1 MPLFLLPIQAFAYT
15 TSNSLSSLS
24 FYGIL
29 NSAEITEQ
37 RRIRMKDTWKRKQGW
52 ILAILLAAVFIF
64 SGCTG
69 KDNAGIPAGTEGEAK
84 QQEAGQPDAQTDG
97 NLTTKEETGMADQTE
112 DMLLL
117 VGRKRVVS
125 VQPDSAA
132 DILYE
137 AGEGYYVQSAVY
149 GDGVVFVAVYQ
160 EQNSESTDSGELEH
174 KLCAVE
180 DGEETVLLNIED
192 TMSWALQMEYVDGSL
207 IVEYVMEDYANFND
221 SSEAKV
227 IDFTKNAEGW
237 QQGERYQKLAEC
249 PGFAE
254 GSVYANWERALQSLK
269 TCGELITFDSEGN
282 RLVSYDTDGNLLWE
296 SALLQEAYDVDEVNR
311 DYTVYSYTD
320 YREED
325 RYDLYDGSLILHD
338 NRTGEE
344 QTLFTWDEKSEEKRA
359 IPIKLT
365 EDKLYYY
372 RSEEKQEEREVFDR
386 KQVYS
391 YDLKTGEETF
401 LYEAGRLAGP
411 PMNTITAGVSG
422 FTIYQGKY
430 YFAAM
435 DEDSIGWAVL
445 SEEEIGKRPEGGKSY
460 PGTYL
465 SVWDEERDFRQY
477 GTVEGIKK
485 TVASDSYD
493 IDVYE
498 YYQECFK
505 LDPSYEQA
513 ERINERL
520 KEVWEGD
527 IQYAEDEA
535 AQELSHLTGDGEP
548 DEYSMSYYP
557 LSYDNNL
564 SRVEMPGSDY
574 LTVDY
579 SGYEYTGGAHGYPY
593 RSHYLFDL
601 TTGEEK
607 TLADLY
613 QGTEEEFKDIVAQY
627 SVQNWKD
634 NPDPYFGWD
643 SEDAAYADFHDGAS
657 LDMLMRYGTDGIV
670 IEYSPYEYGPY
681 ASGYIE
687 VEIPYEALNINL

>member
-1 MPLFLLPIQAFAYT
+1 
-15 TSNSLSSLS
+15 
-24 FYGIL
+24 
-29 NSAEITEQ
+29 
-37 RRIRMKDTWKRKQGW
+37 MKGTWKRKQGSL
-52 ILAILLAAVFIF
+52 LAILLAAVFVF
-64 SGCTG
+64 AGCTG
-69 KDNAGIPAGTEGEAK
+69 KDNADLPAGTEGEAE
-84 QQEAGQPDAQTDG
+84 QQEAEQTDAQTEED
-97 NLTTKEETGMADQTE
+97 LTAEETGRADQAE

-117 VGRKRVVS
+117 VGRNRVVG
-125 VQPDSAA
+125 VQPDGTA
-132 DILYE
+132 DLLYE
-137 AGEGYYVQSAVY
+137 AGEGYCVQNAVY

-160 EQNSESTDSGELEH
+160 ERNSESTGSGELQH

-180 DGEETVLLNIED
+180 DGQETVLLDIDD

-221 SSEAKV
+221 SSETKV
-227 IDFTKNAEGW
+227 IDFTKSADGW
-237 QQGERYQKLAEC
+237 QQGERYQKLAEF

-269 TCGELITFDSEGN
+269 AYGELITFDNNEN
-282 RLVSYDTDGNLLWE
+282 RLISYDTDENFLWE
-296 SALLQEAYDVDEVNR
+296 SALLQDTYDVDEVNN
-311 DYTVYSYTD
+311 DYTVYSHTD

-344 QTLFTWDEKSEEKRA
+344 QTLFTWNEKSEGKRA
-359 IPIKLT
+359 IPLKLT

-372 RSEEKQEEREVFDR
+372 QSEEEVEEREVFDR
-386 KQVYS
+386 KQIYS
-391 YDLKTGEETF
+391 YDLETGEESF

-411 PMNTITAGVSG
+411 PVNTITAGVSG
-422 FTIYQGKY
+422 FDVYQGKY

-435 DEDSIGWAVL
+435 EEDSIGWAVL
-445 SEEEIGKRPEGGKSY
+445 SEEEIGETPAEGKAY

-465 SVWDEERDFRQY
+465 SVWDEKRDFRQY
-477 GTVEGIKK
+477 GTAEGIKK
-485 TVASDSYD
+485 TVMSDNYD

-498 YYQECFK
+498 YYQECFQ

-513 ERINERL
+513 DRINERL
-520 KEVWEGD
+520 KEIWEGD
-527 IQYAEDEA
+527 IQYAENQA
-535 AQELSHLTGDGEP
+535 AQELSYLTGDDEL
-548 DEYSMSYYP
+548 DEYSLSIYP

-564 SRVEMPGSDY
+564 NRVEVLGSDY

-613 QGTEEEFKDIVAQY
+613 QGSEEEFKDIVAQY

-634 NPDPYFGWD
+634 NPDPYFDCD
-643 SEDAAYADFHDGAS
+643 SEDTAYANFHDSAS

>member
-1 MPLFLLPIQAFAYT
+1 
-15 TSNSLSSLS
+15 
-24 FYGIL
+24 
-29 NSAEITEQ
+29 
-37 RRIRMKDTWKRKQGW
+37 MKCTWKRKQGW
-52 ILAILLAAVFIF
+52 FLAILLAAVFV
-64 SGCTG
+64 SAGCTG
-69 KDNAGIPAGTEGEAK
+69 KDDADLPAGAEGEVK
-84 QQEAGQPDAQTDG
+84 QQEAGQTDAQADED
-97 NLTTKEETGMADQTE
+97 LSAEDETGREDQAE
-112 DMLLL
+112 DVLLL
-117 VGRKRVVS
+117 AGRKKVVG
-125 VQPDSAA
+125 VQPDGTA
-132 DILYE
+132 DLLYE

-149 GDGVVFVAVYQ
+149 GDGIVFVAVYQ
-160 EQNSESTDSGELEH
+160 EQNSESTDIGELERR
-174 KLCAVE
+174 LCAVE
-180 DGEETVLLNIED
+180 DGEETVLLDIDD

-207 IVEYVMEDYANFND
+207 IVEYVMEDYANFNNF
-221 SSEAKV
+221 SETKV
-227 IDFTKNAEGW
+227 IDFTKTSEGW
-237 QQGERYQKLAEC
+237 QQGDRYQKLTEL

-254 GSVYANWERALQSLK
+254 GSIYANWKRALESLK
-269 TCGELITFDSEGN
+269 SCGELITFDSEGN
-282 RLVSYDTDGNLLWE
+282 RLISYDTEGNLLWE
-296 SALLQEAYDVDEVNR
+296 SALLQDTYDVDEVNS

-320 YREED
+320 YPEED

-344 QTLFTWDEKSEEKRA
+344 QTLFTWNEKSEDKRA
-359 IPIKLT
+359 IPLKLT

-372 RSEEKQEEREVFDR
+372 QSEEKQEEREVFDR
-386 KQVYS
+386 KQIYS
-391 YDLKTGEETF
+391 YELKTGEETF

-422 FTIYQGKY
+422 FDVYQGRY

-435 DEDSIGWAVL
+435 EEDSIGWAVL
-445 SEEEIGKRPEGGKSY
+445 SEDEIGKTPAGGKSY
-460 PGTYL
+460 PGAYL
-465 SVWDEERDFRQY
+465 SVWDEKRDFRQY

-498 YYQECFK
+498 YYLECFQ

-513 ERINERL
+513 ERINETLR
-520 KEVWEGD
+520 EIWEGD
-527 IQYAEDEA
+527 IRYAEDGA
-535 AQELSHLTGDGEP
+535 AQELSYLTGSDEP
-548 DEYSMSYYP
+548 DGYSWNRYP
-557 LSYDNNL
+557 LSYDNEL
-564 SRVEMPGSDY
+564 RRVEVLGADY

-613 QGTEEEFKDIVAQY
+613 QGSVEEFKDIVAQY

-643 SEDAAYADFHDGAS
+643 SEDAAYADLYDNAS
-657 LDMLMRYGTDGIV
+657 LDMLMQYGTDGIV

-681 ASGYIE
+681 ASGYIGI
-687 VEIPYEALNINL
+687 EIPYEALNINL

>member
-1 MPLFLLPIQAFAYT
+1 
-15 TSNSLSSLS
+15 
-24 FYGIL
+24 
-29 NSAEITEQ
+29 
-37 RRIRMKDTWKRKQGW
+37 MKGTGKRKQGW
-52 ILAILLAAVFIF
+52 FLAILLAAVFVF
-64 SGCTG
+64 AGCTG
-69 KDNAGIPAGTEGEAK
+69 KDNADLPAGAEGEVE
-84 QQEAGQPDAQTDG
+84 QQEAELTEAQTEEDL
-97 NLTTKEETGMADQTE
+97 NAEEETVREDQAE
-112 DMLLL
+112 DILLL
-117 VGRKRVVS
+117 VGRKKVAS
-125 VQPDSAA
+125 VQPDGTA

-149 GDGVVFVAVYQ
+149 GDGVLFAAVYQ
-160 EQNSESTDSGELEH
+160 ERNSESTDSGELEH

-180 DGEETVLLNIED
+180 DGEETVLLDIDD
-192 TMSWALQMEYVDGSL
+192 TMSWALQMGYVDGSL
-207 IVEYVMEDYANFND
+207 IVEYVMEDYANFNYT
-221 SSEAKV
+221 SETKV
-227 IDFTKNAEGW
+227 IDFTKSADGW
-237 QQGERYQKLAEC
+237 QQGDRYQKLAEC

-269 TCGELITFDSEGN
+269 TYGELITFDSDEN

-296 SALLQEAYDVDEVNR
+296 SALLQETYDVDEVNR
-311 DYTVYSYTD
+311 NYTVYSHTD
-320 YREED
+320 YQEED
-325 RYDLYDGSLILHD
+325 RYDLYDGTLILHD

-359 IPIKLT
+359 IPLKLT

-372 RSEEKQEEREVFDR
+372 QSEEKQEEREVFDR
-386 KQVYS
+386 KQIYS
-391 YDLKTGEETF
+391 YDLETGEETF

-422 FTIYQGKY
+422 FDVFQGKY

-435 DEDSIGWAVL
+435 EEDSIGWAVL
-445 SEEEIGKRPEGGKSY
+445 SEEEIGQTPAEGKAY

-465 SVWDEERDFRQY
+465 PICDEKRDFRQY

-485 TVASDSYD
+485 TVTSDSYD

-505 LDPSYEQA
+505 LDPSYERA
-513 ERINERL
+513 DRINERL
-520 KEVWEGD
+520 KEIWEGD
-527 IQYAEDEA
+527 IQYAEDAA
-535 AQELSHLTGDGEP
+535 AQELSYLTGDGEL
-548 DEYSMSYYP
+548 DEYSLSIYP

-564 SRVEMPGSDY
+564 SRVEMLESDY

-579 SGYEYTGGAHGYPY
+579 NGYEYTGGAHGYPY

-601 TTGEEK
+601 TSGEEK

-613 QGTEEEFKDIVAQY
+613 QGSEEEFKDIVAQY

-643 SEDAAYADFHDGAS
+643 SEETAYTDFHDGAS